1 MDCQMPE
8 MDGYEATTLIRQ
20 AVAGARYQNIPIVA
34 MTANAMLGD
43 KEKCL
48 SAGMDDYLVKP
59 INKAQVEY
67 TIKIF
72 HDKKNS

>member
-1 MDCQMPE
+1 
-8 MDGYEATTLIRQ
+8 
-20 AVAGARYQNIPIVA
+20 

-59 INKAQVEY
+59 INKAQVED